1 MEIPEQDA
9 AHMARAVELA
19 GRGHGTTSPNPVVGC
34 VVLDSA
40 GAVAGEGFHAYAG
53 GPHAEVVAL
62 AQAGER
68 ARGGTAYVTLE
79 PCDHTGR
86 TGPCTLAL
94 LDAGIARV
102 VVAVADPNPK
112 AAGGAVR
119 LRAAGVSVTIGVL
132 AGAAERV
139 NEEWLTYARLGRSH
153 VTWKFAATLDG
164 RSAAED
170 GTSQWIT
177 SPEARADVHRLRAA
191 SDAIVA
197 GVGTIL
203 ADDARLTARPV
214 PAAVVGADAGPG
226 PGAGSGASAAPG
238 PVLQSPAS
246 QDGPARRPAHGAHDG
261 SSALRGGALRHAP
274 AEGGAGDRHPGTT
287 AADAGSGS
295 HAGSGAGERDAA
307 GRPVPGPGD
316 GAGARPDG
324 ETGGG
329 SAARLIAPVGGG
341 DGRGAFDTAGD
352 GHGTGAGRDAGE
364 AADAG
369 RGARVPLRVVVD
381 TDART
386 PQAARVLDDEAPTL
400 IAVAEDAGAGLK
412 ADLLRLPRHGDGLDL
427 LALLRE
433 LAAREVVSVFLEGG
447 PTLAGAFMRQGLVD
461 RVVAYVAP
469 ALLGSGRA
477 ALGAAGVRTIGQ
489 MHRLTFDEISPI
501 GPDVRLIARPIAQ
514 PGREQ

>member
-19 GRGHGTTSPNPVVGC
+19 GHGHGTTSPNPVVGC
-34 VVLDSA
+34 VVVDA
-40 GAVAGEGFHAYAG
+40 GGAVAGEGFHVYAG

-86 TGPCTLAL
+86 TGPCSLAL

-102 VVAVADPNPK
+102 VVAVADPSPK
-112 AAGGAVR
+112 AAGGAAR
-119 LRAAGVSVTIGVL
+119 LRAGGVAVTMGIL

-177 SPEARADVHRLRAA
+177 SPEARADVHRWRAA
-191 SDAIVA
+191 ADAIVA
-197 GVGTIL
+197 GIGTVL
-203 ADDARLTARPV
+203 SDDPRLTARP
-214 PAAVVGADAGPG
+214 AADPRLAANDGSAPDSGHAAGAGLDVGSGAHADSWGGSHAGDGGGGDGEHAATAAATSGSGHVVDTVRGNGAVEPLAGHRTAGVHHSAERSDGADAG
-226 PGAGSGASAAPG
+226 
-238 PVLQSPAS
+238 
-246 QDGPARRPAHGAHDG
+246 H
-261 SSALRGGALRHAP
+261 
-274 AEGGAGDRHPGTT
+274 T
-287 AADAGSGS
+287 AAAD
-295 HAGSGAGERDAA
+295 
-307 GRPVPGPGD
+307 GRVRG
-316 GAGARPDG
+316 
-324 ETGGG
+324 
-329 SAARLIAPVGGG
+329 VGGV
-341 DGRGAFDTAGD
+341 AGVR
-352 GHGTGAGRDAGE
+352 A
-364 AADAG
+364 
-369 RGARVPLRVVVD
+369 PLRVVVD
-381 TDART
+381 TDGRT
-386 PQAARVLDDEAPTL
+386 PPGARVLDDEAPTL
-400 IAVAEDAGAGLK
+400 IAIADDVTTDLK

-427 LALLRE
+427 HALLLE
-433 LAAREVVSVFLEGG
+433 LAAREVVSVFVEGG
-447 PTLAGAFMRQGLVD
+447 PTLAGAFLREGLVD
-461 RVVAYVAP
+461 RVVAYIAP

-477 ALGAAGVRTIGQ
+477 ALGAAGVETISL

>member
-132 AGAAERV
+132 TGAAERV

-214 PAAVVGADAGPG
+214 PAAVLGSDAGPG

-246 QDGPARRPAHGAHDG
+246 QDGPVRRPAH
-261 SSALRGGALRHAP
+261 
-274 AEGGAGDRHPGTT
+274 
-287 AADAGSGS
+287 
-295 HAGSGAGERDAA
+295 
-307 GRPVPGPGD
+307 

-324 ETGGG
+324 EAGGG

-341 DGRGAFDTAGD
+341 NGHGAGDTAGD

-447 PTLAGAFMRQGLVD
+447 PTLAGAFIRQGLVD